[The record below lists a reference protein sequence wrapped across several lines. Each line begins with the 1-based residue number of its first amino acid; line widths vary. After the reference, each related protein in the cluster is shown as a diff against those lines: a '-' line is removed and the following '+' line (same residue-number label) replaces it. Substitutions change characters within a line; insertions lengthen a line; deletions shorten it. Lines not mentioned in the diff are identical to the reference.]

1 MLNSQSQYWSEVNAV
16 ASNLVAECMQECD
29 NNKEQAQE
37 LINDNRLHETI
48 EGHEWV
54 IYYTY
59 NLSVLTYS
67 DNTEYGIENGLVS
80 LDSKTFSL
88 ATFHSNLAFWAM
100 YADVQN
106 ALDGAFDD
114 FEESQQSN

>member
-1 MLNSQSQYWSEVNAV
+1 MLNSQGQYFQEIA
-16 ASNLVAECMQECD
+16 AIAAALVSDCMQECD
-29 NNKEQAQE
+29 NDKEQAKE

-48 EGHEWV
+48 DGHEWV
-54 IYYTY
+54 IYYAY

-67 DNTEYGIENGLVS
+67 DNTEYGVENELVA

-88 ATFHSNLAFWAM
+88 STFHSSLAFWAM